1 MPGTDLIEPS
11 DTARRLGV
19 GRRASDRMLLDAAQL
34 LDSLDDLILVF
45 DVEHHQVLRSNA
57 GAIRTLGYQPDT
69 LIGRPL
75 LDLVVADERASLGEA
90 IDAVRRDPAGAVR
103 RISVSMLDA
112 DGHVVALTGGLRLV
126 RLASVDQPVFAAIL
140 RRPTPRDLSERRVA
154 AERERANELL
164 SKLHDGVLECSV
176 TEQRH
181 LYCNPRFAE
190 MVGYSVDEVLSASW
204 PGPWWEA
211 STATDLMRCAS
222 GMSAGDDADD
232 GPGSGDLEVTLVCRT
247 GERLPVR
254 MHLSLVES
262 GESTKVVALIHDRTA
277 ELRHEAALEAV
288 HASLAIARDR
298 ERIARNL
305 HDNAIQRLFA
315 TGLNLQ
321 SALNRE
327 GLDERVSE
335 AIDDIDETIREI
347 RATIFTLHTP
357 RTMLEGLEWT
367 VRSTLAESS
376 RVLGHQPTITIEGE
390 LDLVDADLGYEVL
403 SVLRELVTN
412 VAKHAKATA
421 SWVTLRVDGSNLE
434 LTVAD
439 DGVGYR
445 HESGRAGLGLGNLV
459 ERAVARGGSASI
471 SKRDP
476 WGTVVR
482 WQVPLAL
489 ETWR

>member
-1 MPGTDLIEPS
+1 MPGTDLIESS
-11 DTARRLGV
+11 DTARRLGT
-19 GRRASDRMLLDAAQL
+19 GRRATDRMLLDAAQL
-34 LDSLDDLILVF
+34 LESLDDMILVF
-45 DVEHHQVLRSNA
+45 DVDQHQVLRTNP
-57 GAIRTLGYQPDT
+57 GALELLGYQPET
-69 LIGRPL
+69 LVGRDVF
-75 LDLVVADERASLGEA
+75 DLVVDGERAALHAVLDAMRLG
-90 IDAVRRDPAGAVR
+90 PAGEVG
-103 RISVSMLDA
+103 RITTSMLRA
-112 DGHVVALTGGLRLV
+112 DGRVVALTGGLRIL
-126 RLASVDQPVFAAIL
+126 RLASVDRPVFAAIL

-164 SKLHDGVLECSV
+164 SRLHDGVIECSV

-190 MVGYSVDEVLSASW
+190 MVGFTVDEVLSASW

-211 STATDLMRCAS
+211 STAAELVRCAT
-222 GMSAGDDADD
+222 GLTTGADTGDDTGDD
-232 GPGSGDLEVTLVCRT
+232 MEITLVRSN

-254 MHLSLVES
+254 LHLSLVEN
-262 GESTKVVALIHDRTA
+262 GESTKMVALVHDRTA
-277 ELRHEAALEAV
+277 ELHHEAALEAV
-288 HASLAIARDR
+288 HASLAVARDR
-298 ERIARNL
+298 ERIGRNL

-321 SALNRE
+321 SALHRE
-327 GLDERVSE
+327 GLEQRVSE

>member
-1 MPGTDLIEPS
+1 MPSSDLVES
-11 DTARRLGV
+11 DALTRRLET
-19 GRRASDRMLLDAAQL
+19 GRRATDRMLLDTAL
-34 LDSLDDLILVF
+34 LLESLDDMILVF
-45 DVEHHQVLRSNA
+45 DVDDYVVLRSNL
-57 GAIRTLGYQPDT
+57 GATKLLGYQPET
-69 LIGRPL
+69 LVGRDVF
-75 LDLVVADERASLGEA
+75 DLVVEGEHA
-90 IDAVRRDPAGAVR
+90 ALQAMLAAVRLGTAGEVW
-103 RISVSMLDA
+103 RITTSMLGA
-112 DGHVVALTGGLRLV
+112 DGRVVAVTGGLRIL
-126 RLASVDQPVFAAIL
+126 RLASVDRPVFAAIL
-140 RRPTPRDLSERRVA
+140 RRPTPRDLSERRIA

-164 SKLHDGVLECSV
+164 SKLHDGVIECSV

-190 MVGYSVDEVLSASW
+190 MVGFTVDEVLSASW

-211 STATDLMRCAS
+211 STAAELVRCATELTT
-222 GMSAGDDADD
+222 GADTGDDTGDD
-232 GPGSGDLEVTLVCRT
+232 MEITLVRSN

-254 MHLSLVES
+254 LHLSLVEN
-262 GESTKVVALIHDRTA
+262 GESTKMVALVHDRTA
-277 ELRHEAALEAV
+277 ELHHEAALEEV
-288 HASLAIARDR
+288 HASLAVARDR
-298 ERIARNL
+298 ERIGRNL

-321 SALNRE
+321 SALGRD
-327 GLDERVSE
+327 GLDIRVGE
-335 AIDDIDETIREI
+335 AIDEIDEIIREI

-367 VRSTLAESS
+367 VRSTVAESA

-421 SWVTLRVDGSNLE
+421 SWVTLCVDGSTLE

-445 HESGRAGLGLGNLV
+445 HEPGCAGLGLGNLV

-471 SKRDP
+471 SKRNP

-482 WQVPLAL
+482 WQVPLAF

>member
-1 MPGTDLIEPS
+1 MPSSDLVES
-11 DTARRLGV
+11 DALTRRLET
-19 GRRASDRMLLDAAQL
+19 GRRAADRMLLDTAL
-34 LDSLDDLILVF
+34 LLESLDDMILVF
-45 DVEHHQVLRSNA
+45 DVDDYVVLRSNL
-57 GAIRTLGYQPDT
+57 GATKLLGYQPET
-69 LIGRPL
+69 LVGRDVF
-75 LDLVVADERASLGEA
+75 DLVVEGEHA
-90 IDAVRRDPAGAVR
+90 ALQAMLAAVRLGTAGEVW
-103 RISVSMLDA
+103 RITTSMLGA
-112 DGHVVALTGGLRLV
+112 DGRVVAVTGGLRILHF
-126 RLASVDQPVFAAIL
+126 ASADRPVFAAIL
-140 RRPTPRDLSERRVA
+140 RRPTPRDLSERRIA

-164 SKLHDGVLECSV
+164 SKLHDGVIECSV

-190 MVGYSVDEVLSASW
+190 MVGFTVDEVLSASW

-211 STATDLMRCAS
+211 STAAELVRCAA
-222 GMSAGDDADD
+222 GLTAGVVTGDDTGDD
-232 GPGSGDLEVTLVCRT
+232 MDVSLIRSN

-254 MHLSLVES
+254 LHLSLVEN
-262 GESTKVVALIHDRTA
+262 GESTKMVALVHDRTA
-277 ELRHEAALEAV
+277 ELHHEAALEEV
-288 HASLAIARDR
+288 HASLAVARDR
-298 ERIARNL
+298 ERIGRNL

-321 SALNRE
+321 SALGRD
-327 GLDERVSE
+327 GLDIRVGE
-335 AIDDIDETIREI
+335 AIDEIDEIIREI

-367 VRSTLAESS
+367 VRSTVAESA

-421 SWVTLRVDGSNLE
+421 SWVTLCVDGSTLE

-445 HESGRAGLGLGNLV
+445 HEPGRAGLGLGNLV

-471 SKRDP
+471 SKRNP

>member
-1 MPGTDLIEPS
+1 MSGTDLIEPS
-11 DTARRLGV
+11 DTARRLSV

-57 GAIRTLGYQPDT
+57 GALRMLGYQPDA

-75 LDLVVADERASLGEA
+75 LDLVVTDERAALTEA
-90 IDAVRRDPAGAVR
+90 LTAVRRDPASAVR
-103 RISVSMLDA
+103 RISVSMIDA
-112 DGHVVALTGGLRLV
+112 EGHALALTGGLRLV

-140 RRPTPRDLSERRVA
+140 RRPTPRDLSERRIA

-176 TEQRH
+176 TAQRH

-190 MVGYSVDEVLSASW
+190 MVGYSVDEVLSAPW

-211 STATDLMRCAS
+211 STAADLMRCAS
-222 GMSAGDDADD
+222 GLGVGDD
-232 GPGSGDLEVTLVCRT
+232 GSGDLEVTLVCRN

-254 MHLSLVES
+254 LHLSLVES

-277 ELRHEAALEAV
+277 ELRHEAALDAV

-321 SALNRE
+321 SALHRE
-327 GLDERVSE
+327 GLEHRVSE

-376 RVLGHQPTITIEGE
+376 RVLGHQPTITVEGE

-445 HESGRAGLGLGNLV
+445 HESGRAGMGLGNLV

>member
-1 MPGTDLIEPS
+1 MPPTDLVES
-11 DTARRLGV
+11 SARSQRLGA
-19 GRRASDRMLLDAAQL
+19 GRRASDRLLLDAANL

-45 DVEHHQVLRSNA
+45 DIEHYQVLRSNA
-57 GAIRTLGYQPDT
+57 GAIRTLGHRPEA
-69 LIGRPL
+69 LVGRSV
-75 LDLVVADERASLGEA
+75 LDLVVADDRAEVAETLRSVGP
-90 IDAVRRDPAGAVR
+90 DPADSPHRLSA
-103 RISVSMLDA
+103 SMLDA
-112 DGHVVALTGGLRLV
+112 DGRAVALTGGVRLV
-126 RLASVDQPVFAAIL
+126 RLASVDQPVLAAIL

-164 SKLHDGVLECSV
+164 SKLHDGVLECNISQ
-176 TEQRH
+176 QRH

-190 MVGYSVDEVLSASW
+190 MVGYTVDEVLSASW

-211 STATDLMRCAS
+211 SAADELMRCAT
-222 GMSAGDDADD
+222 GLADDAEPDD
-232 GPGSGDLEVTLVCRT
+232 DMEVSLVRRN

-254 MHLSLVES
+254 LHLTLVEHD
-262 GESTKVVALIHDRTA
+262 ESTKVVALFHDRTA
-277 ELRHEAALEAV
+277 ELRHEAALDAV

-321 SALNRE
+321 SALGRE
-327 GLDERVSE
+327 GLDQRVSE

-367 VRSTLAESS
+367 VRSTLAESA
-376 RVLGHQPTITIEGE
+376 RVLGHQPSITIEGE

-403 SVLRELVTN
+403 SVMRELVTN

-421 SWVTLRVDGSNLE
+421 SWITLTVDGSNLE

-445 HESGRAGLGLGNLV
+445 HESGRAGLGLDNLV
-459 ERAVARGGSASI
+459 ERAVERGGSASI
-471 SKRDP
+471 SKREP
-476 WGTVVR
+476 WGTIVR

>member
-1 MPGTDLIEPS
+1 
-11 DTARRLGV
+11 
-19 GRRASDRMLLDAAQL
+19 
-34 LDSLDDLILVF
+34 
-45 DVEHHQVLRSNA
+45 
-57 GAIRTLGYQPDT
+57 
-69 LIGRPL
+69 
-75 LDLVVADERASLGEA
+75 
-90 IDAVRRDPAGAVR
+90 
-103 RISVSMLDA
+103 
-112 DGHVVALTGGLRLV
+112 
-126 RLASVDQPVFAAIL
+126 
-140 RRPTPRDLSERRVA
+140 
-154 AERERANELL
+154 
-164 SKLHDGVLECSV
+164 
-176 TEQRH
+176 
-181 LYCNPRFAE
+181 
-190 MVGYSVDEVLSASW
+190 
-204 PGPWWEA
+204 
-211 STATDLMRCAS
+211 
-222 GMSAGDDADD
+222 
-232 GPGSGDLEVTLVCRT
+232 
-247 GERLPVR
+247 
-254 MHLSLVES
+254 
-262 GESTKVVALIHDRTA
+262 
-277 ELRHEAALEAV
+277 V

-321 SALNRE
+321 SALHRE
-327 GLDERVSE
+327 GLEQRVSE

-357 RTMLEGLEWT
+357 RTLLEGLEWT
-367 VRSTLAESS
+367 ARSTLAESA

-390 LDLVDADLGYEVL
+390 LDLVDADLAYEVL

-421 SWVTLRVDGSNLE
+421 SWVTLRVDGSSLE

-489 ETWR
+489 ENWR

>member
-1 MPGTDLIEPS
+1 MSGTDLIEPS

-19 GRRASDRMLLDAAQL
+19 GRRASDRVLLDAAQL

-45 DVEHHQVLRSNA
+45 DVDQYQVLRSNA
-57 GAIRTLGYQPDT
+57 GALRMLGHHPDT
-69 LIGRPL
+69 LVGRPL
-75 LDLVVADERASLGEA
+75 LDLVIADERASLCET

-103 RISVSMLDA
+103 RISTSMLDA
-112 DGHVVALTGGLRLV
+112 DGRTVALTGGLRLV

-140 RRPTPRDLSERRVA
+140 RRPTPSDLSERRIA

-176 TEQRH
+176 TAQRH

-211 STATDLMRCAS
+211 STAADLMRCTA
-222 GMSAGDDADD
+222 GLGAGDDD
-232 GPGSGDLEVTLVCRT
+232 SGDMEVALVCRS

-254 MHLSLVES
+254 LHVSLVEN
-262 GESTKVVALIHDRTA
+262 GDSTKVVALVHDRTA
-277 ELRHEAALEAV
+277 ELRHEEALDAV

-315 TGLNLQ
+315 TGINLQ
-321 SALNRE
+321 SALHRE
-327 GLDERVSE
+327 GLEQRVSE

-390 LDLVDADLGYEVL
+390 LGYEVL

-421 SWVTLRVDGSNLE
+421 SWVTLRVDGSSLE

-476 WGTVVR
+476 WGTVGR

-489 ETWR
+489 ENWR